1 MLKINV
7 NNKNDNEIWNI
18 INNPL
23 LFSNSNYDYLIK
35 FFSKPSKYE
44 FFIEIVKDYKQ
55 KIVDEWN
62 QTHLLIH
69 FYDFVHKYE
78 SNPNRFIQKDGKI
91 IDKPNYLAFK
101 IALQLV
107 VENI

>member
-7 NNKNDNEIWNI
+7 NNKNEKEIWNI

-44 FFIEIVKDYKQ
+44 FFI
-55 KIVDEWN
+55 
-62 QTHLLIH
+62 
-69 FYDFVHKYE
+69 
-78 SNPNRFIQKDGKI
+78 
-91 IDKPNYLAFK
+91 
-101 IALQLV
+101 
-107 VENI
+107 